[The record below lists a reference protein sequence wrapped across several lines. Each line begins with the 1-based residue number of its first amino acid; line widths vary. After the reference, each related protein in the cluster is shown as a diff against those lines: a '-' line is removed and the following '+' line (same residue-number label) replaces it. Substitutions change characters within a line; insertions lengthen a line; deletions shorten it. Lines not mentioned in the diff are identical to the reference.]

1 MKRCDGKYARNPTR
15 NICRACIR
23 RPKIAKENCK
33 KTCKW
38 FILAFIFFTGL
49 KTRGKFKTKCD
60 IFLTC
65 VLAFLIALLFA
76 IFDRFAFP
84 EPGFWILF
92 FYFASSEISTN
103 NYENCPPP
111 KKKNT
116 HQCSQQTKSSHFTKS
131 PSGCGSLITPL
142 ASCPHGAQQTIRNS
156 WQPRGGGPV
165 LIASSGF
172 VEVFCDLA
180 RVGEMTPYMGLGP
193 STFGFACKKKWGRH
207 GYWWPSCN
215 VGRFDVLHGKRYK
228 IPMNWTCIAWCCVI
242 PKPTRL
248 RLHRTF

>member
-103 NYENCPPP
+103 NYENCPPQ
-111 KKKNT
+111 KKKKTPINAANR
-116 HQCSQQTKSSHFTKS
+116 
-131 PSGCGSLITPL
+131 PSRPTSRNRPL
-142 ASCPHGAQQTIRNS
+142 AAAAWLPHWHPVHMALNRRFGTAGSQGVGAQ
-156 WQPRGGGPV
+156 
-165 LIASSGF
+165 SS
-172 VEVFCDLA
+172 
-180 RVGEMTPYMGLGP
+180 
-193 STFGFACKKKWGRH
+193 
-207 GYWWPSCN
+207 
-215 VGRFDVLHGKRYK
+215 
-228 IPMNWTCIAWCCVI
+228 
-242 PKPTRL
+242 
-248 RLHRTF
+248 